1 MTGTKKLPLIPAR
14 KLINALL
21 RFGFYIDHQKGSHIV
36 LKSADDTRTLVV
48 PDHPEIDRGTLKAIL
63 KQAGID
69 VKTLL
74 DILVLLR

>member
-21 RFGFYIDHQKGSHIV
+21 RLGFYIDHQKGSHIV

-63 KQAGID
+63 KQPGID
-69 VKTLL
+69 IKAFLDVLILL
-74 DILVLLR
+74 K

>member
-21 RFGFYIDHQKGSHIV
+21 RLGFYIDHQKGSHIV

-69 VKTLL
+69 IKALL
-74 DILVLLR
+74 DVLILLK

>member
-21 RFGFYIDHQKGSHIV
+21 RLGFYIDHQKGSHIV